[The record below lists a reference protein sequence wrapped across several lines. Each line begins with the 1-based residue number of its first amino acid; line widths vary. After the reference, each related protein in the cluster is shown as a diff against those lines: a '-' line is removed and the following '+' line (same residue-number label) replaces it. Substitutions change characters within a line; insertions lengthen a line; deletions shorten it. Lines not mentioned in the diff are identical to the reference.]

1 VRGRNLR
8 TLQRGVLTQAAALDN
23 PADYPMLCVARAAI
37 FAGAHRLKPNR
48 LINRVVWNFA

>member
-8 TLQRGVLTQAAALDN
+8 TPQRGILTQAAALDN